1 MSAPTQPAATRWEE
15 LCNDPALRDL
25 PYKIEQD
32 RYGRIVMSPTKSN
45 HSEFQAEISRLLSSM
60 LPHGIAITECAIQT
74 DENVRVAD
82 VAWISRERRRA
93 VVRDP
98 IYQEAPEICV
108 EVSSMSNSAA
118 EMNDKRR
125 LYFARG
131 AQECWQCDDT
141 GRLRFFNAAAGEIS
155 GSQLCPLFPQQV
167 RVET

>member
-1 MSAPTQPAATRWEE
+1 
-15 LCNDPALRDL
+15 
-25 PYKIEQD
+25 
-32 RYGRIVMSPTKSN
+32 
-45 HSEFQAEISRLLSSM
+45 M

-108 EVSSMSNSAA
+108 EVSSMSNWRWNRTAKAA
-118 EMNDKRR
+118 FT
-125 LYFARG
+125 FARG

-155 GSQLCPLFPQQV
+155 GSRLCPLFPYQV
-167 RVET
+167 RVDV